1 MKQFSRFLVT
11 ISFLTGGILHAQSI
25 SGTIVDEY
33 NEPLPSVSIST
44 QDGIATS
51 TNFNGQY
58 TLSLKPGK
66 HVLTYRFIGYQ
77 TVNKEVEVKGKMV
90 INLIMKPSLNQLN
103 EVVVVGYGVAR
114 KRDLTGSVVSIKSK
128 ELTDIPTP
136 SFENAIQGK
145 AAGVQVITGSG
156 IAGSGSMPTIRS
168 TTQQQDQDT

>member
-1 MKQFSRFLVT
+1 
-11 ISFLTGGILHAQSI
+11 
-25 SGTIVDEY
+25 
-33 NEPLPSVSIST
+33 
-44 QDGIATS
+44 
-51 TNFNGQY
+51 
-58 TLSLKPGK
+58 
-66 HVLTYRFIGYQ
+66 
-77 TVNKEVEVKGKMV
+77 MV

-156 IAGSGSMPTIRS
+156 IAGSGSMVRVQESRLLVPVVIPFTL
-168 TTQQQDQDT
+168 